1 MEMGVVDCHTHAYIY
16 NHAHLPHTQAR
27 VHTHTGTC
35 AHTHTY
41 THTRAHTH
49 THTHTHTPTHIPTHT
64 HTHTHTHTC
73 PHTHTHTHIH
83 THIYCTIGYQPI
95 RIVHPDSNQTTSFF
109 GLQTVEESI
118 EMCSAYIPFQDPN
131 KPRIRLFAISRSGRL
146 IQLYPEEDLRIHGV
160 PGQYSVEAGM
170 ICNDATN
177 YCHSFFSVSRT
188 SGIVFSKEEVDEIRQ
203 ALQRQYV
210 CTFSNKWE
218 TLSVTFSLTLLSS
231 PSGILITL
239 LLVIIH

>member
-1 MEMGVVDCHTHAYIY
+1 
-16 NHAHLPHTQAR
+16 
-27 VHTHTGTC
+27 
-35 AHTHTY
+35 
-41 THTRAHTH
+41 
-49 THTHTHTPTHIPTHT
+49 
-64 HTHTHTHTC
+64 
-73 PHTHTHTHIH
+73 
-83 THIYCTIGYQPI
+83 
-95 RIVHPDSNQTTSFF
+95 
-109 GLQTVEESI
+109 
-118 EMCSAYIPFQDPN
+118 MCSAYIPFQDPN

-218 TLSVTFSLTLLSS
+218 TLSVTFNLTLLSS
-231 PSGILITL
+231 PSGIATQLYCQLSYTKSDKIHYVTSPFLNWQLFCIESREFMNCL
-239 LLVIIH
+239 LGMFVFYYPSTIPWQ

>member
-1 MEMGVVDCHTHAYIY
+1 MITANAIGDSVGIIY
-16 NHAHLPHTQAR
+16 AAGINLKLPVTVMMTTMAP
-27 VHTHTGTC
+27 VINYC
-35 AHTHTY
+35 ANIELKACTICQPCLVSY
-41 THTRAHTH
+41 DGLHTH
-49 THTHTHTPTHIPTHT
+49 TH
-64 HTHTHTHTC
+64 
-73 PHTHTHTHIH
+73 
-83 THIYCTIGYQPI
+83 CTIGYQPI
-95 RIVHPDSNQTTSFF
+95 KIVYPDSNQTTSFF
-109 GLQTVEESI
+109 GLQTVEVPI

-131 KPRIRLFAISRSGRL
+131 KPPIRLFAISRSGRL

-218 TLSVTFSLTLLSS
+218 TLSVTFNLTLLSS